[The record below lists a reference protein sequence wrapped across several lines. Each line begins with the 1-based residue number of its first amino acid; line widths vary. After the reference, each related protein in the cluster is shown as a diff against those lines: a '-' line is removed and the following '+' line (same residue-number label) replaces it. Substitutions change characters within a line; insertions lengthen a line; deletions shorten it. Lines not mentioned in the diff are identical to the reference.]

1 MPGKLKIK
9 GKHKRGERGSVEE
22 EEAQQGSKRTNMADV
37 EFQLTDVNNDETASG
52 ANEEEIPPTNHAG
65 ETSLLELKEMLVDI
79 QITVSNVLRENTKLA
94 NEVAELRNVIQQQ
107 KSQLIN
113 VQTALA
119 KTQKQQDDLE
129 IQLAAARR
137 KIDDH
142 ESEIAELYDLQD
154 ALEQYTRKNSLEI
167 HGVPESAYTS
177 TEEVVFK
184 LAEAL
189 NVDINPNDV
198 EISHKLHRKGIKPI
212 IVKFQSHKVKARMYK
227 ERAKLKHVRISDL
240 YPDSTTATRVESG
253 RIYLNENLTS
263 YRRDILKQANQK
275 RKDGLLTSVWSMDG
289 KIFVKTSPEGRPI
302 RIYEK
307 IDLENL

>member
-1 MPGKLKIK
+1 
-9 GKHKRGERGSVEE
+9 
-22 EEAQQGSKRTNMADV
+22 MADS
-37 EFQLTDVNNDETASG
+37 EFQSTNVHKDETSPG
-52 ANEEEIPPTNHAG
+52 ANEEEAPPNNHAG

-79 QITVSNVLRENTKLA
+79 QITVSNLRREYTKLA
-94 NEVAELRNVIQQQ
+94 NEVAELRIVIHRQ
-107 KSQLIN
+107 KGELIN

-129 IQLAAARR
+129 IQLTAARR
-137 KIDDH
+137 TINDQ
-142 ESEIAELYDLQD
+142 EAEIAELYDLQD
-154 ALEQYTRKNSLEI
+154 ALEQYTRKNSIEI
-167 HGVPESAYTS
+167 HGVPETAYTS

-198 EISHKLHRKGIKPI
+198 EISHKHHGKGIKPI

-227 ERAKLKHVRISDL
+227 ERAKLKNVRVSDL
-240 YPDSTTATRVESG
+240 YPDSTAATRVESG

-275 RKDGLLTSVWSMDG
+275 CKDGLLTPAWSMDG

-302 RIYEK
+302 RIHEK
-307 IDLENL
+307 TDLENL

>member
-1 MPGKLKIK
+1 M
-9 GKHKRGERGSVEE
+9 
-22 EEAQQGSKRTNMADV
+22 
-37 EFQLTDVNNDETASG
+37 
-52 ANEEEIPPTNHAG
+52 
-65 ETSLLELKEMLVDI
+65 
-79 QITVSNVLRENTKLA
+79 
-94 NEVAELRNVIQQQ
+94 
-107 KSQLIN
+107 
-113 VQTALA
+113 
-119 KTQKQQDDLE
+119 E

-137 KIDDH
+137 KIIDQ

-212 IVKFQSHKVKARMYK
+212 IVKFQSHKVKSRMYK
-227 ERAKLKHVRISDL
+227 ERAKLKHVRVADL
-240 YPDSTTATRVESG
+240 YPGSTAATRVESE

-263 YRRDILKQANQK
+263 YRRDILKQAIQK
-275 RKDGLLTSVWSMDG
+275 RKDGLLTSAWSMDG

-302 RIYEK
+302 RIYDK
-307 IDLENL
+307 TDLENL

>member
-1 MPGKLKIK
+1 MPDKLKIK
-9 GKHKRGERGSVEE
+9 GKHKRGERGSVE

-79 QITVSNVLRENTKLA
+79 QITVFNVLRENTKLA

-137 KIDDH
+137 KIDHH
-142 ESEIAELYDLQD
+142 ESEIAELYDLHD
-154 ALEQYTRKNSLEI
+154 ALEQYTRKNSLKI

-177 TEEVVFK
+177 IEEVVFK

-227 ERAKLKHVRISDL
+227 ERAKLKHVSISDL

-302 RIYEK
+302 KIYEK
-307 IDLENL
+307 TDLENL

>member
-1 MPGKLKIK
+1 MPDKIKLK
-9 GKHKRGERGSVEE
+9 GKHKRGERGSIE
-22 EEAQQGSKRTNMADV
+22 EEAQQSSKRANMADA
-37 EFQLTDVNNDETASG
+37 EPQLTNVNNEETSSG
-52 ANEEEIPPTNHAG
+52 VNEEETPPNNHAG

-94 NEVAELRNVIQQQ
+94 NEVAELRNVIQRQ
-107 KSQLIN
+107 KSELIN

-119 KTQKQQDDLE
+119 KTQKQQDDVE
-129 IQLAAARR
+129 IQLAAARK
-137 KIDDH
+137 KINDQDA
-142 ESEIAELYDLQD
+142 EIAELYDLQD

-167 HGVPESAYTS
+167 HGVPESAYIS

-184 LAEAL
+184 LAEVL

-227 ERAKLKHVRISDL
+227 ERAKLKHVRVSDL
-240 YPDSTTATRVESG
+240 YPDSTAATRVESG
-253 RIYLNENLTS
+253 RIFLNGNLTS

-275 RKDGLLTSVWSMDG
+275 RKDGLLTTAWSMDG

-307 IDLENL
+307 TDLENL

>member
-1 MPGKLKIK
+1 MNFK
-9 GKHKRGERGSVEE
+9 
-22 EEAQQGSKRTNMADV
+22 
-37 EFQLTDVNNDETASG
+37 
-52 ANEEEIPPTNHAG
+52 
-65 ETSLLELKEMLVDI
+65 
-79 QITVSNVLRENTKLA
+79 
-94 NEVAELRNVIQQQ
+94 QQ
-107 KSQLIN
+107 KGELIN
-113 VQTALA
+113 FETALA
-119 KTQKQQDDLE
+119 KTQKQQDDME

-137 KIDDH
+137 KINDQ

-154 ALEQYTRKNSLEI
+154 ALEKYTRKNSLEI

-184 LAEAL
+184 LAESL

-212 IVKFQSHKVKARMYK
+212 IVKFQSHKVKSRMNK
-227 ERAKLKHVRISDL
+227 ERAKLKHVRVADL
-240 YPDSTTATRVESG
+240 YPGSTAATRIESE

-275 RKDGLLTSVWSMDG
+275 RKDGLLTSAWAMDG

-302 RIYEK
+302 RIYDK
-307 IDLENL
+307 TDLENL

>member
-1 MPGKLKIK
+1 M
-9 GKHKRGERGSVEE
+9 
-22 EEAQQGSKRTNMADV
+22 
-37 EFQLTDVNNDETASG
+37 
-52 ANEEEIPPTNHAG
+52 
-65 ETSLLELKEMLVDI
+65 
-79 QITVSNVLRENTKLA
+79 
-94 NEVAELRNVIQQQ
+94 
-107 KSQLIN
+107 
-113 VQTALA
+113 
-119 KTQKQQDDLE
+119 E

-137 KIDDH
+137 KINDQ

-184 LAEAL
+184 LSEAS

-212 IVKFQSHKVKARMYK
+212 IVKFQSHKVKSRMYK
-227 ERAKLKHVRISDL
+227 ERAKLKHVRVADL
-240 YPDSTTATRVESG
+240 YPGSTAVTRVESE

-275 RKDGLLTSVWSMDG
+275 RKDGLLTSAWSMDG

-302 RIYEK
+302 RIYDK
-307 IDLENL
+307 TDLENL

>member
-1 MPGKLKIK
+1 MPDQLKIK

-22 EEAQQGSKRTNMADV
+22 EALQGFKRTNMADA
-37 EFQLTDVNNDETASG
+37 EFQLTNVNNDETSSG
-52 ANEEEIPPTNHAG
+52 ANEEEIPPNNHAG

-79 QITVSNVLRENTKLA
+79 QITISNVLRENTKLA
-94 NEVAELRNVIQQQ
+94 NEVAELRNVIKQQ
-107 KSQLIN
+107 KGELIN
-113 VQTALA
+113 FETALA
-119 KTQKQQDDLE
+119 KTQKQQDDME

-137 KIDDH
+137 KINDQ

-212 IVKFQSHKVKARMYK
+212 IVKFQSHKVKSRMYR
-227 ERAKLKHVRISDL
+227 ERAKLKHVRVADL
-240 YPDSTTATRVESG
+240 YPSSTAATRVESE

-275 RKDGLLTSVWSMDG
+275 RKDGLLTSAWSMDG

-302 RIYEK
+302 RIYDK
-307 IDLENL
+307 TDLENL

>member
-1 MPGKLKIK
+1 MR
-9 GKHKRGERGSVEE
+9 KHKTRQRGRRITER
-22 EEAQQGSKRTNMADV
+22 NP
-37 EFQLTDVNNDETASG
+37 TAEKS
-52 ANEEEIPPTNHAG
+52 ANQRPN
-65 ETSLLELKEMLVDI
+65 
-79 QITVSNVLRENTKLA
+79 R
-94 NEVAELRNVIQQQ
+94 
-107 KSQLIN
+107 
-113 VQTALA
+113 LA

-142 ESEIAELYDLQD
+142 ESEIAELYDLLD
-154 ALEQYTRKNSLEI
+154 ALEQYTRKTTLEI

-177 TEEVVFK
+177 TEEVIFK

-189 NVDINPNDV
+189 NADINPNDV

-212 IVKFQSHKVKARMYK
+212 LVKFQSHKVKARMYK

-289 KIFVKTSPEGRPI
+289 KIFLKTSSEGRPI

-307 IDLENL
+307 TDLENL